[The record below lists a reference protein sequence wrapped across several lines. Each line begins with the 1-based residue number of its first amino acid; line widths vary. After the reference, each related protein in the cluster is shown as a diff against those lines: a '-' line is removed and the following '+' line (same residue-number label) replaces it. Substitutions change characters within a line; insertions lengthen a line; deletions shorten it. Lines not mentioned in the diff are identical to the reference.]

1 MSIILTQTDTTV
13 GFLSQNDKSLIRLK
27 NRDSSKPFL
36 KVYSSLARLN
46 NSIRVPL
53 KYRSLVRHAKKT
65 TFVINNQ
72 AVRYVQD
79 EHHARLIERYG
90 WLYST
95 SANES
100 GKEYDELFCRSHSD
114 LIVEDARGLKP
125 TPASKIFRLT
135 STQSKKLR

>member
-13 GFLSQNDKSLIRLK
+13 GFLSQDDKSLICLK
-27 NRDSSKPFL
+27 NRDTSKPFL
-36 KVYSSLARLN
+36 KVYASLSELQK
-46 NSIRVPL
+46 SIRVPL
-53 KYRSLVRHAKKT
+53 IHRNTLRHSKKK
-65 TFVINNQ
+65 TFVIKHQ
-72 AVRYVQD
+72 AVRYVQ
-79 EHHARLIERYG
+79 ESNHKRLIERYG

-125 TPASKIFRLT
+125 APASKIFRLT